1 MQQGESPYAETA
13 LAIYAAT
20 RRMNRGLYQGFSV
33 EKAI

>member
-20 RRMNRGLYQGFSV
+20 RRMNRGLCQMIFD
-33 EKAI
+33 